1 MLVYALLSFAMAN
14 ISSVILIFAFANFAI
29 ANQLTSTKSVGQFSI
44 SVYAAGLWLILF
56 FPFFQCRNNIVF
68 SQTVL

>member
-1 MLVYALLSFAMAN
+1 MAN

-56 FPFFQCRNNIVF
+56 FSFLSV
-68 SQTVL
+68 